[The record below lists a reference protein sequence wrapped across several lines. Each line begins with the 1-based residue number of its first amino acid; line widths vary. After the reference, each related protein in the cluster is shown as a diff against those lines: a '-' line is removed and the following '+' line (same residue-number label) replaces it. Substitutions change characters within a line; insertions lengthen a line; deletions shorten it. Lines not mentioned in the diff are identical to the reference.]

1 MSLFGNPPPHLAS
14 GYFLSGFGLS
24 QQLDGTVNNVGSNG
38 YFWSAVPNS
47 TNNGRNLNF
56 NSSNINP
63 LNNNNRSNGFAVRPV
78 QEFTAA

>member
-1 MSLFGNPPPHLAS
+1 MVTFFPAS
-14 GYFLSGFGLS
+14 GYRSYS
-24 QQLDGTVNNVGSNG
+24 AGTVSYVGSGG

>member
-1 MSLFGNPPPHLAS
+1 MVTFFPAS
-14 GYFLSGFGLS
+14 GYRNNST
-24 QQLDGTVNNVGSNG
+24 GTVNGVGSFG

>member
-1 MSLFGNPPPHLAS
+1 MVTFFPAS
-14 GYFLSGFGLS
+14 GYRNNST
-24 QQLDGTVNNVGSNG
+24 GTVNNVGSNG

-63 LNNNNRSNGFAVRPV
+63 LNNNCSNGFAVRPV

>member
-1 MSLFGNPPPHLAS
+1 MVTFYPAS
-14 GYFLSGFGLS
+14 GYRNNSSGAL
-24 QQLDGTVNNVGSNG
+24 NNVGSNG
-38 YFWSAVPNS
+38 CYWSAVPNS

-56 NSSNINP
+56 NSTNVNP

>member
-1 MSLFGNPPPHLAS
+1 MVTFYPAS
-14 GYFLSGFGLS
+14 GYRNNSSGAL
-24 QQLDGTVNNVGSNG
+24 NNVGSNG
-38 YFWSAVPNS
+38 YSGSVVPTS

-56 NSSNINP
+56 NSTNVNP

>member
-1 MSLFGNPPPHLAS
+1 MVTFFPAS
-14 GYFLSGFGLS
+14 GYRNNST
-24 QQLDGTVNNVGSNG
+24 GTVNNVGSNG

-56 NSSNINP
+56 NLSNINP

>member
-1 MSLFGNPPPHLAS
+1 MVTFFPAS
-14 GYFLSGFGLS
+14 GYRNNST
-24 QQLDGTVNNVGSNG
+24 GTVNNVGSNG
-38 YFWSAVPNS
+38 YFWLAVPNS

>member
-1 MSLFGNPPPHLAS
+1 MVTFYPAS
-14 GYFLSGFGLS
+14 GYRNNSSGA
-24 QQLDGTVNNVGSNG
+24 VNNVGSNG
-38 YFWSAVPNS
+38 YYWSAVPNS

-56 NSSNINP
+56 NSTNVNP